1 MSRLL
6 DVRLDNFEGPL
17 DLLIHLIYKNELNI
31 YDIPIAFIA
40 EQFVGAVNDM
50 EKLDIEVAAEFI
62 NMASYLIYL
71 KSRMLL
77 PKDSYDDEEMD
88 PEEEKFMLTQRLV
101 EYSFYKDVAERL
113 RVLEIESGKYLMR
126 SSTLYIPKEEIQTE
140 DPYSIANAF
149 FSALE
154 KSDVKPMRV
163 ERDTVDVIDLIERIK
178 EIVFDKHKLFWTDI
192 VKTCVSRR
200 EVVVALLA
208 VLELMRLK
216 VIQAMQ
222 AETFGEIVIEQGE
235 LIKEEKING

>member
-40 EQFVGAVNDM
+40 EQFVEAVNEM

-77 PKDSYDDEEMD
+77 PRDTYAEEEMD
-88 PEEEKFMLTQRLV
+88 PEEEKFLLTQRLV
-101 EYSFYKDVAERL
+101 EYSFYKDVAEQL
-113 RVLEIESGKYLMR
+113 RSLEAESGKFLMR
-126 SSTLYIPKEEIQTE
+126 SSKLYIPKEELQTE
-140 DPYSIANAF
+140 DPYSIANSF
-149 FSALE
+149 FALLE
-154 KSDVKPMRV
+154 KADVKPMKV
-163 ERDTVDVIDLIERIK
+163 EKDIVDVTVVIEKIK
-178 EIVFDKHKLFWTDI
+178 EIVFDKNKLFWTDI

-216 VIQAMQ
+216 VIRAMQ
-222 AETFGEIVIEQGE
+222 AETFGEIVIEKGAAVE
-235 LIKEEKING
+235 GSDG

>member
-6 DVRLDNFEGPL
+6 DVRLENFEGPL

-40 EQFVGAVNDM
+40 SQFVEAVNEM

-77 PKDSYDDEEMD
+77 PKDNYLDAEMD
-88 PEEEKFMLTQRLV
+88 PEEEKFILTQKLV
-101 EYSFYKDVAERL
+101 EYSFYKDVAEEL
-113 RVLEIESGKYLMR
+113 RKLETESGKYLMR
-126 SSTLYIPKEEIQTE
+126 SSTLYIPKEQMQTE

-149 FSALE
+149 FAMLE
-154 KSDVKPMRV
+154 KGDVKPMKV
-163 ERDTVDVIDLIERIK
+163 EKNIVDVADVIIKIKQMVFER
-178 EIVFDKHKLFWTDI
+178 HKLFWSDV

-200 EVVVALLA
+200 EVVVSLLA
-208 VLELMRLK
+208 VLELMKLK
-216 VIQAMQ
+216 VIEAMQ
-222 AETFGEIVIEQGE
+222 AELFGEIVIEKGLQT
-235 LIKEEKING
+235 EE

>member
-40 EQFVGAVNDM
+40 GQFVEAVSEM

-77 PKDSYDDEEMD
+77 PKESLPLEEMD
-88 PEEEKFMLTQRLV
+88 PEEEKFILTQKLV
-101 EYSFYKDVAERL
+101 EYSFYKDIAVMMRE
-113 RVLEIESGKYLMR
+113 LESESGKYLMR
-126 SSTLYIPKEEIQTE
+126 SNTIFIEKEAMQTE
-140 DPYSIANAF
+140 DPYRIANAF
-149 FSALE
+149 FTLLE
-154 KSDVKPMRV
+154 KENEKPIKFKK
-163 ERDTVDVIDLIERIK
+163 DIVDVADVIVKIK
-178 EIVFDKHKLFWTDI
+178 ELVFEKHKLFWTDI
-192 VKTCVSRR
+192 VNTCVSKR
-200 EVVVALLA
+200 EVVISFLS
-208 VLELMRLK
+208 VLELMRLA

-222 AETFGEIVIEQGE
+222 ADTFGEIVIEQIDE
-235 LIKEEKING
+235 AVNG

>member
-17 DLLIHLIYKNELNI
+17 DLMIHLIYKNELNI

-40 EQFVGAVNDM
+40 EQFVDAVNEM
-50 EKLDIEVAAEFI
+50 EQLDIEVAAEFI

-77 PKDSYDDEEMD
+77 PKDNYAEEEMD
-88 PEEEKFMLTQRLV
+88 PEEEKFLLTQRLV
-101 EYSFYKDVAERL
+101 EYSFYKDVAEQL

-149 FSALE
+149 FALLE
-154 KSDVKPMRV
+154 KADAKPMRV
-163 ERDTVDVIDLIERIK
+163 EKDIIDVADVIVKIK
-178 EIVFDKHKLFWTDI
+178 EVVFEKHKMFWTDI
-192 VKTCVSRR
+192 VKTCVNRR
-200 EVVVALLA
+200 EVVVSLLA

-216 VIQAMQ
+216 VIKAMQ
-222 AETFGEIVIEQGE
+222 AETFGEIVIEKGTE
-235 LIKEEKING
+235 IAEEANG

>member
-40 EQFVGAVNDM
+40 EQFVEAVNEM

-77 PKDSYDDEEMD
+77 PKDIYAEEEMD

-101 EYSFYKDVAERL
+101 EYSFYKDVAEQL
-113 RVLEIESGKYLMR
+113 RVMEIESGKFLMR
-126 SSTLYIPKEEIQTE
+126 SNTLHIPKEELQTE

-149 FSALE
+149 FSLLE
-154 KSDVKPMRV
+154 KADVKPMKV
-163 ERDTVDVIDLIERIK
+163 EKDIVDVADIIERIK
-178 EIVFDKHKLFWTDI
+178 EIVFEKNKLFWTDI
-192 VKTCVSRR
+192 VKTCVNRR
-200 EVVVALLA
+200 EVVISLLA

-216 VIQAMQ
+216 FIKAMQ
-222 AETFGEIVIEQGE
+222 AETFGEIVIE
-235 LIKEEKING
+235 KCAAEESNG

>member
-6 DVRLDNFEGPL
+6 DVRLENFEGPL

-40 EQFVGAVNDM
+40 EQFVEAVNEM

-77 PKDSYDDEEMD
+77 PKDNFSDEPLD
-88 PEEEKFMLTQRLV
+88 PEEEKFLLAQRLV
-101 EYSFYKDVAERL
+101 EYSFYKDVAVQL
-113 RVLEIESGKYLMR
+113 KDLEAESGKHLMR
-126 SSTLYIPKEEIQTE
+126 SATIHLPKEQIQTE
-140 DPYSIANAF
+140 DPYKIANAF
-149 FSALE
+149 FSMLE
-154 KSDVKPMRV
+154 KESKKVMKV
-163 ERDTVDVIDLIERIK
+163 EKHIVDVTDIIERIK
-178 EIVFDKHKLFWTDI
+178 EIVFEKNKLFWSDI
-192 VKTCVSRR
+192 LKTCVNKR
-200 EVVVALLA
+200 EVVISLLA

-222 AETFGEIVIEQGE
+222 AETFGDIVIE
-235 LIKEEKING
+235 KIEVNDG

>member
-40 EQFVGAVNDM
+40 EQFVEAVNEM

-77 PKDSYDDEEMD
+77 PKDIYAEEEMD

-101 EYSFYKDVAERL
+101 EYSFYKDVAEHL
-113 RVLEIESGKYLMR
+113 RIMEAESGKFLMR
-126 SSTLYIPKEEIQTE
+126 SNTIFLPKEEIQTE

-149 FSALE
+149 FALLE
-154 KSDVKPMRV
+154 KADVKPMKV
-163 ERDTVDVIDLIERIK
+163 EKDIVDVADIIIKIK
-178 EIVFDKHKLFWTDI
+178 EIVFEKHKLFWTDI

-200 EVVVALLA
+200 EVVISLLA

-216 VIQAMQ
+216 FIQAMQ
-222 AETFGEIVIEQGE
+222 AETFGEIVIEICAAEDADG
-235 LIKEEKING
+235 

>member
-40 EQFVGAVNDM
+40 EHFVEAVNEM
-50 EKLDIEVAAEFI
+50 ERLDIEVAAEFI

-77 PKDSYDDEEMD
+77 PKDNFSEEAMD

-101 EYSFYKDVAERL
+101 EYSFYKDVAVKLKEF
-113 RVLEIESGKYLMR
+113 ESESGKHLMR
-126 SSTLYIPKEEIQTE
+126 SSTIYLPKEEMQTE
-140 DPYSIANAF
+140 DPYKIANAF
-149 FSALE
+149 FSLLE
-154 KSDVKPMRV
+154 KENTKSMKV
-163 ERDTVDVIDLIERIK
+163 EKHIVDVTDIIERIK
-178 EIVFDKHKLFWTDI
+178 EIVFDKNKLFWTDI
-192 VKTCVSRR
+192 LKTCVNKR
-200 EVVVALLA
+200 EVVISLLA

-216 VIQAMQ
+216 VIEAMQ
-222 AETFGEIVIEQGE
+222 AETFGEIVIERLSGE
-235 LIKEEKING
+235 EAVNG

>member
-40 EQFVGAVNDM
+40 EQFVEAVNEMD
-50 EKLDIEVAAEFI
+50 KLDIEVAAEFI

-77 PKDSYDDEEMD
+77 PKSSYEDEAMD
-88 PEEEKFMLTQRLV
+88 PEEEKFLLTQRLV
-101 EYSFYKDVAERL
+101 EYSFYKDVAANL
-113 RVLEIESGKYLMR
+113 RVFEVESGKYLMR
-126 SSTLYIPKEEIQTE
+126 STTLYIPKDEIQTE

-149 FSALE
+149 FSVLE
-154 KSDVKPMRV
+154 KSDVKPMHV
-163 ERDTVDVIDLIERIK
+163 ERDTVDVAEVIVRIK
-178 EIVFDKHKLFWTDI
+178 EIVFEKHKLFWTDI

-216 VIQAMQ
+216 FIVAMQ
-222 AETFGEIVIEQGE
+222 AETFGEIVIEEGTA
-235 LIKEEKING
+235 LKEENNG